1 MQVWFQAVL
10 RLLSSVLCILRPS
23 RAWDERGS
31 NWFLQEFF
39 FSHWPVFSTVAC
51 RGHSISWSLSLL
63 QVYKQ
68 TRNFEFTNTK
78 FRVYKL
84 EKFEF
89 ALNTKFRVC
98 KLEISSLQTRNFQLI
113 NSKFQVY
120 KLEISSL
127 QTQNFEFV
135 NSKQRKWS
143 RNRMSLTSHRSFPFT
158 VKAAKTFFSQIFIP
172 HPSKVNLSAPILA
185 SSADNSSWYFRQR
198 IQAAKTGSEEFEWV
212 GERRSHVDF
221 CHSLLYPH

>member
-1 MQVWFQAVL
+1 MFRDLLVTSVL
-10 RLLSSVLCILRPS
+10 CNAGAFAEHSCRFDFKQCSGCSALSSVYSGRREPGTSEIQIGFCK
-23 RAWDERGS
+23 
-31 NWFLQEFF
+31 NFF
-39 FSHWPVFSTVAC
+39 FLTGQCFLRWLVGDILFRDHFLCFEFTNRHEISSLHW
-51 RGHSISWSLSLL
+51 
-63 QVYKQ
+63 
-68 TRNFEFTNTK
+68 TRNFEFANTK
-78 FRVYKL
+78 FP
-84 EKFEF
+84 
-89 ALNTKFRVC
+89 A
-98 KLEISSLQTRNFQLI
+98 
-113 NSKFQVY
+113 Y